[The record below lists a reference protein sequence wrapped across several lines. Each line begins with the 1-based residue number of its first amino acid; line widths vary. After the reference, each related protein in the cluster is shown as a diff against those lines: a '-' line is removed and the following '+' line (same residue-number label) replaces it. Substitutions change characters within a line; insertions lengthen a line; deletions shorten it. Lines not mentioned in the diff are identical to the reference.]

1 MTTLAERLQNGGLVT
16 SDRSIVR
23 KRRVRCKLCREER
36 EVEVDTWD
44 DRVEPTFE
52 HECKGK
58 GPALGKPVNRA
69 GDPIPFFPVGDRV
82 VVERLP
88 EEAVTAGGLHIPE
101 TSQEQQQYAT
111 VIAAG
116 PPAQGVLDDMGIKV
130 GDTITFAKY
139 SGVNWTWI
147 PKGKGAADRCRV
159 DLLNVKDIQGGAELA
174 EKMMDGRLGIALHST
189 ASGEQEYRFFE
200 EVSKGETT

>member
-1 MTTLAERLQNGGLVT
+1 MPTLAERLQNGALVT
-16 SDRSIVR
+16 SDHKVIR
-23 KRRVRCKLCREER
+23 KRRVRCKLCREDR

-44 DRVEPTFE
+44 DRVEPTFD
-52 HECKGK
+52 HDCKGK
-58 GPALGKPVNRA
+58 GPALSKPVTRS

-82 VVERLP
+82 CVERLP
-88 EEAVTAGGLHIPE
+88 DDTKIGMIDIPE
-101 TSQEQQQYAT
+101 TSQAKQQYAT

-139 SGVNWTWI
+139 SGIEWEWI
-147 PKGKGAADRCRV
+147 PKGKGLADKQKV
-159 DLLNVKDIQGGAELA
+159 DLINVKDIQGGAELA
-174 EKMMDGRLGIALHST
+174 EKMMDGRLGIALHLNEST
-189 ASGEQEYRFFE
+189 GQQEYRFFE